1 MILMT
6 PVLAGCSSPAD
17 GDPLPRE
24 FHVETTDV
32 DPDQER
38 GEDEFWMVWIRG
50 NETDGRDPAVCGR
63 RAPDHRLD
71 PGDERVVYASDAY
84 SFDPD
89 QVRVLV
95 AVARRTSPPAVPRPS
110 ASSPTPTP
118 ATRTPSAARVP

>member
-17 GDPLPRE
+17 GDPLQRE

-50 NETDGRDPAVCGR
+50 NEIDGRDPAVCGR
-63 RAPDHRLD
+63 RAADHRLD

-95 AVARRTSPPAVPRPS
+95 AVAQADPTSGCPEAERLVANPDPGH
-110 ASSPTPTP
+110 TDTLGG
-118 ATRTPSAARVP
+118 